1 MLMNML
7 LFELKYQFRKPATHV
22 FALLMFMLAF
32 LFLGTDAASVG
43 GAGPLIKANSPYVLS
58 QIFLTMSIIGLIIL
72 PGVTRVLPRLVP
84 AAAAGVMPRS
94 LVNRTSP

>member
-1 MLMNML
+1 MLINML

-43 GAGPLIKANSPYVLS
+43 GGAYRLS
-58 QIFLTMSIIGLIIL
+58 QS
-72 PGVTRVLPRLVP
+72 
-84 AAAAGVMPRS
+84 AAGHPT
-94 LVNRTSP
+94 LW